1 MSRVRTWAA
10 RLARGHTRLAVRL
23 FLFNA
28 LLVFLPVAGLW
39 YLDAYEQHLLEQQE
53 RAMVQQARLLAA
65 ALAEFP
71 DLSAIGGGLGPQR
84 LLDRLE
90 QSSDVRLRVIAPD
103 GRVVADSQRV
113 PGLDGR
119 QDAGATSA
127 PEMRVLRGR
136 WTYRAGAWFGRR
148 WRSLTAGDTRP
159 PAAETILVGPGR
171 IKAPEVDRAFAGGY
185 GAATRLSSGG
195 QRSVTLYGAWP
206 VTRDGR
212 VGHVVLVSQST
223 FRILQRL
230 YDVRLRMFQVVV
242 VSLAVAIGFTVVGSL
257 TIVRPLRQLRD
268 DAEALVDHHGR
279 RLRAFRGTA
288 RRDEIGELARALEE
302 LTGRLDAH
310 LRFTERFA
318 ADVSHEL
325 RNPLASIRASAE
337 TLAVAERNEDRAR
350 FHARIVTDI
359 ARLETLIAGVRE
371 VTRVDAGLEAEE
383 RRPIDLAALVRE
395 RAGEGAGVTL
405 TVAGGAPIV
414 VDASADR
421 LGQVLDNLLDNA
433 RSFSPPDQAIEV
445 EVGRVGGVGPRSRPR
460 SRSRHPGRARR
471 AHLRPLLQP
480 SAGPGRRAAEARRPG
495 TVDRPRHRR
504 AARRRAH
511 RRHPPRGWRRLR
523 AHAAARLGNVH
534 ASASGRAPDSSL
546 AMNASA
552 TPIDAPL
559 PLPWLV
565 TEISGT
571 SFILCSARTAATCIV
586 V

>member
-10 RLARGHTRLAVRL
+10 RIARGHTRLAVRL

-65 ALAEFP
+65 ALAEIP
-71 DLSAIGGGLGPQR
+71 DLSVIGGGLGPQR
-84 LLDRLE
+84 LLDCLE
-90 QSSDVRLRVIAPD
+90 QSSDVRLRIVAPG

-119 QDAGATSA
+119 EDTAGTSA
-127 PEMRVLRGR
+127 PEVRLLRGR
-136 WTYRAGAWFGRR
+136 WTYRSGAWLGRGWR
-148 WRSLTAGDTRP
+148 WLTASEARP

-171 IKAPEVDRAFAGGY
+171 IKAAEVDRAFGGSY

-206 VTRDGR
+206 VTTGGA
-212 VGHVVLVSQST
+212 VTHVVLVSQST

-242 VSLAVAIGFTVVGSL
+242 VSLAVALVFTVVGSL

-279 RLRAFRGTA
+279 RLRTFRGV
-288 RRDEIGELARALEE
+288 RRSDEIGELARALEE

-310 LRFTERFA
+310 LRFTEKFA

-337 TLAVAERNEDRAR
+337 TLAMAERAEDRAR
-350 FHARIVTDI
+350 FHARIATDI
-359 ARLETLIAGVRE
+359 ARLETLMAGVRE
-371 VTRVDAGLEAEE
+371 VTRVDAGLEADE
-383 RRPIDLAALVRE
+383 RRPIDLVALVRE
-395 RAGEGAGVTL
+395 RAGEAAGITL
-405 TVAGGAPIV
+405 TVAAGAPIV

-433 RSFSPPDQAIEV
+433 RSFSPPGAPIDVDVSRVEAAAVVRVRDHGPGIPAEHHGRIFDRFFSHRPDQAGARQKHAGLGLSIARAIV
-445 EVGRVGGVGPRSRPR
+445 ERHGGTLGAAT
-460 SRSRHPGRARR
+460 HPGGGAVFE
-471 AHLRPLLQP
+471 L
-480 SAGPGRRAAEARRPG
+480 
-495 TVDRPRHRR
+495 T
-504 AARRRAH
+504 
-511 RRHPPRGWRRLR
+511 
-523 AHAAARLGNVH
+523 
-534 ASASGRAPDSSL
+534 
-546 AMNASA
+546 
-552 TPIDAPL
+552 L
-559 PLPWLV
+559 PL
-565 TEISGT
+565 
-571 SFILCSARTAATCIV
+571 A
-586 V
+586 

>member
-1 MSRVRTWAA
+1 MRRVRTWAA
-10 RLARGHTRLAVRL
+10 RLARGHTRLAARL

-39 YLDAYEQHLLEQQE
+39 YLDAYEQHLLDQQE

-71 DLSAIGGGLGPQR
+71 DLSAIADGLGPQR

-90 QSSDVRLRVIAPD
+90 QTSDVRLRIVAPD

-113 PGLDGR
+113 PGPDGR
-119 QDAGATSA
+119 EDTGATSA
-127 PEMRVLRGR
+127 PEMRVLRAR

-148 WRSLTAGDTRP
+148 WRSLTSTEVRP

-171 IKAPEVDRAFAGGY
+171 IKAPEVDRAFAGSY

-206 VTRDGR
+206 VAREGR

-242 VSLAVAIGFTVVGSL
+242 VSLAVALAFTVIASL

-302 LTGRLDAH
+302 LTRRLDTH

-337 TLAVAERNEDRAR
+337 TLAVAERTEDRAR
-350 FHARIVTDI
+350 FHARIATDI

-395 RAGEGAGVTL
+395 RTGEGAGITL
-405 TVAGGAPIV
+405 TVIGGAPIV

-433 RSFSPPDQAIEV
+433 RSFSPPGRPIEV
-445 EVGRVGGVGPRSRPR
+445 EVGRVGAAALVRVRDHGPGIPAEHASRIFERFFSHRPDQADAR
-460 SRSRHPGRARR
+460 QKHAGLGLSIARAIVERHGGALTGASHPGGGAIFE
-471 AHLRPLLQP
+471 L
-480 SAGPGRRAAEARRPG
+480 
-495 TVDRPRHRR
+495 T
-504 AARRRAH
+504 
-511 RRHPPRGWRRLR
+511 
-523 AHAAARLGNVH
+523 
-534 ASASGRAPDSSL
+534 
-546 AMNASA
+546 
-552 TPIDAPL
+552 L
-559 PLPWLV
+559 PL
-565 TEISGT
+565 
-571 SFILCSARTAATCIV
+571 A
-586 V
+586 

>member
-39 YLDAYEQHLLEQQE
+39 YLDAYEQHLLDQQE

-65 ALAEFP
+65 ALAEAPSPASAP
-71 DLSAIGGGLGPQR
+71 DNPAPQR

-119 QDAGATSA
+119 EDTAGTSA
-127 PEMRVLRGR
+127 PDVRNLRRETLYRV
-136 WTYRAGAWFGRR
+136 GAWFGRR
-148 WRSLTAGDTRP
+148 WRSATVSDSGVPSAESILVAPGRVR
-159 PAAETILVGPGR
+159 AAEI
-171 IKAPEVDRAFAGGY
+171 DRALAGGY

-206 VTRDGR
+206 VHGEGGR
-212 VGHVVLVSQST
+212 VVAAVLVSQST

-230 YDVRLRMFQVVV
+230 YLVRLKMVKVVAI
-242 VSLAVAIGFTVVGSL
+242 SLALALVFTIIGSV

-279 RLRAFRGTA
+279 RLRAFRGTK

-310 LRFTERFA
+310 LRFTEKFA

-337 TLAVAERNEDRAR
+337 TLAVAERAEDRAR
-350 FHARIVTDI
+350 FHARIATDI

-383 RRPIDLAALVRE
+383 RRRIDLAALVRE
-395 RAGEGAGVTL
+395 RSGEGAGVVL
-405 TVAGGAPIV
+405 TAPAGAPIV
-414 VDASADR
+414 VEASADR

-445 EVGRVGGVGPRSRPR
+445 EVTRVGG
-460 SRSRHPGRARR
+460 
-471 AHLRPLLQP
+471 
-480 SAGPGRRAAEARRPG
+480 SALVRVRDHGPGIPAEHAGRVFDRFFSHRPDQAGARQKHAGLGLSIARAIAE
-495 TVDRPRHRR
+495 RHGG
-504 AARRRAH
+504 ALTGAT
-511 RRHPPRGWRRLR
+511 HPTGGAVFEL
-523 AHAAARLGNVH
+523 
-534 ASASGRAPDSSL
+534 
-546 AMNASA
+546 
-552 TPIDAPL
+552 TL
-559 PLPWLV
+559 PL
-565 TEISGT
+565 
-571 SFILCSARTAATCIV
+571 A
-586 V
+586 